1 MPDVKAILKMA
12 HELLSDSAYKGIK
25 MDERKFKLCC
35 AGLIAT
41 KNGQVFVIVD
51 DNDEPQ
57 GFLMGVID
65 ELFFSRAR
73 YATDLAVYTRKSYRH
88 LAPKMFK
95 EFITWAKSKPRVAE
109 ISLGISSG
117 IGDIDRVGKM
127 YESLGCRRV
136 GGIYMMRVES

>member
-1 MPDVKAILKMA
+1 MSGVRMADMPDVKAILKMA

-65 ELFFSRAR
+65 ELFFRSSKIR
-73 YATDLAVYTRKSYRH
+73 Y
-88 LAPKMFK
+88 
-95 EFITWAKSKPRVAE
+95 
-109 ISLGISSG
+109 
-117 IGDIDRVGKM
+117 
-127 YESLGCRRV
+127 
-136 GGIYMMRVES
+136 